1 MNIYQKV
8 EILDA
13 GAEGKAVARIGDRV
27 VFVPFVVP
35 GDVVDIEITRHR
47 KQFWEGKALH
57 LHTLSSKRTEPFC
70 SHFGTCGGCRW
81 QNMDYTWQLFYK
93 QKQVS
98 DQLERIGKF
107 EEYELSPI
115 LPSALTR
122 SYRNKLEF
130 TFSGRGNAL
139 GFHLPGRFDT
149 ILDISTCHLQ
159 EDPSNAIRLAAKRYS
174 QDQGHSFHDPRSH
187 TGMLRNLLIRSTAS
201 GDVMI
206 IVVIGEDRPDVA
218 KGMLDVLAGMFPQI
232 CSGYYVINLK
242 HNDAIQ
248 DLPFHL
254 HCGSPWIHETMKAFD
269 PGQPDV
275 VFRIGPASFF
285 QTNTTQA
292 AILYRTVAGFGD
304 FRGDEIVYDL
314 YSGTG
319 TISCYLARNVKQVI
333 GIESVHPAVQDAI
346 INAELNGIRNAVFIP
361 GEVEKVL
368 EPGFT
373 RQYGIP
379 DIIITDPPRAGMHP
393 DAVQAIRDLS
403 PRKVIYVSCNPATQ
417 ARDMM
422 MLRDQFTLVRCQP
435 VDMFPHTH
443 HVENVA
449 LLENTV
455 RRISSTG

>member
-1 MNIYQKV
+1 
-8 EILDA
+8 
-13 GAEGKAVARIGDRV
+13 
-27 VFVPFVVP
+27 
-35 GDVVDIEITRHR
+35 
-47 KQFWEGKALH
+47 
-57 LHTLSSKRTEPFC
+57 
-70 SHFGTCGGCRW
+70 
-81 QNMDYTWQLFYK
+81 
-93 QKQVS
+93 
-98 DQLERIGKF
+98 
-107 EEYELSPI
+107 
-115 LPSALTR
+115 
-122 SYRNKLEF
+122 
-130 TFSGRGNAL
+130 
-139 GFHLPGRFDT
+139 
-149 ILDISTCHLQ
+149 
-159 EDPSNAIRLAAKRYS
+159 
-174 QDQGHSFHDPRSH
+174 
-187 TGMLRNLLIRSTAS
+187 
-201 GDVMI
+201 
-206 IVVIGEDRPDVA
+206 
-218 KGMLDVLAGMFPQI
+218 
-232 CSGYYVINLK
+232 
-242 HNDAIQ
+242 
-248 DLPFHL
+248 
-254 HCGSPWIHETMKAFD
+254 MKAFD